1 VHDQISPQSTL
12 LQPTVSVTSSMTRQF
27 SQDTCMVALL
37 GGMLIADGWMAL
49 ANGDLSTFSSLT
61 NAVRVPS
68 ANI

>member
-1 VHDQISPQSTL
+1 
-12 LQPTVSVTSSMTRQF
+12 MTRQF